1 VYPHVC
7 VSGIATGSVLFI
19 VFACFSAMG
28 LYLLSCSARTV
39 GISPSSYYVVAH
51 AALPNWTLAVDLAVA
66 IKCFGVAT
74 SYLIV
79 IGNLMPDAMR
89 GILPHDSTSV
99 LLNRHFWI
107 TIASIA
113 IAPLAAQRS
122 FSSLKYTATLAIGF
136 VSFLVT
142 MVFAYAVVPQ
152 LRSETCAGSGRSCDK
167 RHDVWAFGTVSQVLR
182 VLSIFVFAF
191 TCHQNIFSVCNE
203 IKAPTQQRVNTVIL
217 LAISAAVCVH
227 LVLAWGAYSTF
238 GSGVAANI
246 LGNYP
251 HGALLT
257 CARVCVSLLVATGY
271 PLQAH
276 PSRRSLLTVV
286 QTVRANYRRR
296 KREQNVYSA
305 LPAHSTS
312 VDNSSGNHSSSIDVH
327 SSSNG
332 SLNTSYRNSSSNG
345 GSSGRI
351 TSSSVSP
358 MRKTTNHQSALQH
371 IPPLHTSSKQSSELP
386 LYDAT
391 QQLAKRRR
399 SQNSKTDDSI
409 GGSGSMNNSHHGVSS
424 SSRATHSHSS
434 HELQALMMQGNT
446 SSSACSSPVMR
457 KSPRDSRHFSAT
469 ASGGRSNDVSL
480 RRNTSGAS
488 NGKPKRGD
496 SYFSDE
502 TADGV
507 TAANGNVSHSSSSLT
522 AAASNSALGYV
533 HHDRDSSSSDDD
545 MSPDSA
551 SQAMFMTITVAFVL
565 STYVIAMAVAD
576 LGIVLE
582 IVGATGST
590 IISYILP
597 GSTYLSLHPIVKGKF
612 QSMRL
617 FASVQLVVGCII
629 MPVCLFFVI
638 RGEGSH

>member
-1 VYPHVC
+1 
-7 VSGIATGSVLFI
+7 
-19 VFACFSAMG
+19 MG

-39 GISPSSYYVVAH
+39 GISPSSYHVVAQ
-51 AALPNWTLAVDLAVA
+51 AALPSWTLAVDLAVA

-89 GILPHDSTSV
+89 GILPHDSNSV

-107 TIASIA
+107 TVASIA

-142 MVFAYAVVPQ
+142 MVFAYAVVPE
-152 LRSETCAGSGRSCDK
+152 LRTETCAGSGRSCDK
-167 RHDVWAFGTVSQVLR
+167 RHDVRAFGSVSAVLR

-191 TCHQNIFSVCNE
+191 TCHQNIFSVFNE

-217 LAISAAVCVH
+217 MAISTAVGVH
-227 LVLAWGAYSTF
+227 LVLSWCAYSTF

-246 LGNYP
+246 LENYP

-286 QTVRANYRRR
+286 QTVRAHYRRR
-296 KREQNVYSA
+296 KREQNIYSA
-305 LPAHSTS
+305 LASHSTS
-312 VDNSSGNHSSSIDVH
+312 VDINNGNHSNSLDVH
-327 SSSNG
+327 SSSSS
-332 SLNTSYRNSSSNG
+332 SLNGSYRNSSSKGNG
-345 GSSGRI
+345 NSNRVA
-351 TSSSVSP
+351 SSSVSP
-358 MRKTTNHQSALQH
+358 MRKPSNHQSALQH
-371 IPPLHTSSKQSSELP
+371 IPPLHTSSKQSTELP

-399 SQNSKTDDSI
+399 SQNSKIDDSSS
-409 GGSGSMNNSHHGVSS
+409 GGGGGMNNSHHGRVV
-424 SSRATHSHSS
+424 HSNST
-434 HELQALMMQGNT
+434 HELQALMQGA

-457 KSPRDSRHFSAT
+457 KSPRDSRHHFSTT

-480 RRNTSGAS
+480 RRNTSSGN
-488 NGKPKRGD
+488 NGKVVSKRGD
-496 SYFSDE
+496 SYFCDE
-502 TADGV
+502 SGDGATAG
-507 TAANGNVSHSSSSLT
+507 NGNASHISSSSST
-522 AAASNSALGYV
+522 AAVSGSSATGYV
-533 HHDRDSSSSDDD
+533 HYDRDSSISQGNSSDDD

-551 SQAMFMTITVAFVL
+551 SQAMFTTITVAFVL
-565 STYVIAMAVAD
+565 STYVIAMAVSD
-576 LGIVLE
+576 LGVVLE

-590 IISYILP
+590 IISYVLP
-597 GSTYLSLHPIVKGKF
+597 GSTYLALHPMIKGKF

-617 FASVQLVVGCII
+617 FASIQLVVGCII

-638 RGEGSH
+638 RGERSH

>member
-1 VYPHVC
+1 
-7 VSGIATGSVLFI
+7 
-19 VFACFSAMG
+19 MG

-89 GILPHDSTSV
+89 GILPHDSASV

-107 TIASIA
+107 TVASIA

-152 LRSETCAGSGRSCDK
+152 LRTETCAGSGRSCDK
-167 RHDVWAFGTVSQVLR
+167 RHDVWAFGSVSAVLR

-217 LAISAAVCVH
+217 MAISTAVGVH
-227 LVLAWGAYSTF
+227 LVLSWCAYSTF

-246 LGNYP
+246 LENYP

-257 CARVCVSLLVATGY
+257 CARVCVSSLVATGY

-286 QTVRANYRRR
+286 QTVRAHYRRR
-296 KREQNVYSA
+296 EREQNVYSSLA
-305 LPAHSTS
+305 SHSTS
-312 VDNSSGNHSSSIDVH
+312 VDINNGGNHSNSLAVH
-327 SSSNG
+327 SSSSS
-332 SLNTSYRNSSSNG
+332 SLNGSYRNSSNSGNG
-345 GSSGRI
+345 NSARV

-358 MRKTTNHQSALQH
+358 MRKPSNHQSALQH
-371 IPPLHTSSKQSSELP
+371 VPPLHTSSKQSTELP

-399 SQNSKTDDSI
+399 SQNSKTDDSS
-409 GGSGSMNNSHHGVSS
+409 GGGGMNNSHHGRVVQSNS
-424 SSRATHSHSS
+424 T
-434 HELQALMMQGNT
+434 HELQALMQGA

-457 KSPRDSRHFSAT
+457 KSPRDSRHFSTT

-480 RRNTSGAS
+480 RRNTSSAS
-488 NGKPKRGD
+488 NGKVSKRGD
-496 SYFSDE
+496 SYFCDE
-502 TADGV
+502 TGDSV
-507 TAANGNVSHSSSSLT
+507 TAGNGNASHISSSST
-522 AAASNSALGYV
+522 AAVSGSSATGYV
-533 HHDRDSSSSDDD
+533 HYDRDSSISQGNNSDDD

-551 SQAMFMTITVAFVL
+551 SQAMFLTITVVFVL

-576 LGIVLE
+576 LGVVLE

-597 GSTYLSLHPIVKGKF
+597 GSTYLALHPMIKGKF

-617 FASVQLVVGCII
+617 FASIQLVVGCII

-638 RGEGSH
+638 RGDRSH